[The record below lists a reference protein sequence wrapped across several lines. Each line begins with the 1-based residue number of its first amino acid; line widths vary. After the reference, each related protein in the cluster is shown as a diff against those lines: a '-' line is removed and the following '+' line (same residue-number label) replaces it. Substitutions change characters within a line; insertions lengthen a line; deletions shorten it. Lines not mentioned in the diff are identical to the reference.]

1 MCRVCAVYAQG
12 VCDVC
17 SVFLCS
23 VCERAVE
30 PTSMYTTLHAKAVMI
45 VPAEATCITKA
56 STRDPVRCMHTASS
70 PTAPEKAW
78 SGLKGWV

>member
-1 MCRVCAVYAQG
+1 MCRVCAVYTQG
-12 VCDVC
+12 VCRA
-17 SVFLCS
+17 
-23 VCERAVE
+23 CERAVE

-78 SGLKGWV
+78 LGL